1 MYRIRYLLLLLPL
14 LAACAPRHAAPNL
27 ATAPIPALSYVAV
40 LDGGAVTPI
49 QGAIVVKYSPYP
61 TASFENVERGEG
73 TGNGKTVSF
82 SARMPG
88 TTLAEAEEI
97 GGLLSV
103 TFTIQNVTATGD
115 LSDEVQENLSI
126 KGAKVTLLVSE
137 PYGPIK
143 NVNVFLSPPFTDP
156 ARPEAKA
163 KELAKAFLADILPHE
178 GFHQGD
184 TIPYHETYPS
194 THRGRGSSSFDG
206 KAVVIGKGFYR
217 GRPVIVLDVSGVAT
231 VDDQG
236 LGFHGY
242 LFLDSATGIWSHL
255 DGLLEGNIKIEGKAV
270 QLSYHII
277 DDVRF

>member
-1 MYRIRYLLLLLPL
+1 MYRIRFLLLLLPV
-14 LAACAPRHAAPNL
+14 LAACTAHRVAPNL
-27 ATAPIPALSYVAV
+27 PTAPIPALSYAAV

-73 TGNGKTVSF
+73 TGKGRTVSF
-82 SARMPG
+82 SARMTG

-103 TFTIQNVTATGD
+103 TFTIQKVTATGD
-115 LSDEVQENLSI
+115 LSDEVPVSLSI

-143 NVNVFLSPPFTDP
+143 NVNVFLPPPFTDP

-163 KELAKAFLADILPHE
+163 KELAKAFLADVLPDE
-178 GFHQGD
+178 GFHQGN

-194 THRGRGSSSFDG
+194 TRRQGGSSFDG

-217 GRPVIVLDVSGVAT
+217 ERPVIVLDVSGVAT

-242 LFLDSATGIWSHL
+242 LFLDTATGIWSHL
-255 DGLLEGNIKIEGKAV
+255 DGLLEGNIEIEEKAV
-270 QLSYHII
+270 KLSYHII